1 MSAKDKDR
9 QKHNLKY
16 TANTPRYLFGADLSG
31 SLKREDFVK
40 LQSDL
45 ISDVLE
51 MEFTRYFKFLS
62 CYSDI
67 SALLPSKLKLPRF
80 SGTLRTPSTTSP
92 RRTSADTCS
101 TPPPSRRR
109 RRRR

>member
-1 MSAKDKDR
+1 MSTKDKDR

-51 MEFTRYFKFLS
+51 MEFTRYLKSEFRSWPTIQIFQVS
-62 CYSDI
+62 
-67 SALLPSKLKLPRF
+67 LLQN
-80 SGTLRTPSTTSP
+80 
-92 RRTSADTCS
+92 
-101 TPPPSRRR
+101 
-109 RRRR
+109 

>member
-16 TANTPRYLFGADLSG
+16 TARYLFGADLSG

-51 MEFTRYFKFLS
+51 MEFTRYFKSKFRSWLTILIIQVSFLQN
-62 CYSDI
+62 
-67 SALLPSKLKLPRF
+67 
-80 SGTLRTPSTTSP
+80 
-92 RRTSADTCS
+92 
-101 TPPPSRRR
+101 
-109 RRRR
+109 

>member
-1 MSAKDKDR
+1 MSAIDKDR

-16 TANTPRYLFGADLSG
+16 TKNTARYLFGADLSG

-51 MEFTRYFKFLS
+51 MEFTRYFKSEFRSWSTIQIIQLSLLQNKNFLTFQV
-62 CYSDI
+62 
-67 SALLPSKLKLPRF
+67 R
-80 SGTLRTPSTTSP
+80 
-92 RRTSADTCS
+92 
-101 TPPPSRRR
+101 
-109 RRRR
+109 

>member
-1 MSAKDKDR
+1 MSAIDKDR

-16 TANTPRYLFGADLSG
+16 TKNTARYLFGADLSG

-51 MEFTRYFKFLS
+51 MEFTRYFKSEFFS
-62 CYSDI
+62 WSTI
-67 SALLPSKLKLPRF
+67 QIFQVSLLQN
-80 SGTLRTPSTTSP
+80 
-92 RRTSADTCS
+92 
-101 TPPPSRRR
+101 
-109 RRRR
+109 

>member
-1 MSAKDKDR
+1 MSANDKDR

-16 TANTPRYLFGADLSG
+16 IENTARYLFGADLSG

-51 MEFTRYFKFLS
+51 MEFTRYFKSEFRS
-62 CYSDI
+62 WSTI
-67 SALLPSKLKLPRF
+67 QIIQVSLLQN
-80 SGTLRTPSTTSP
+80 
-92 RRTSADTCS
+92 
-101 TPPPSRRR
+101 
-109 RRRR
+109 

>member
-16 TANTPRYLFGADLSG
+16 TEGTARYLFGADLSG

-51 MEFTRYFKFLS
+51 MEFTRYFKSKFRSWLTILIIQVSFLQN
-62 CYSDI
+62 
-67 SALLPSKLKLPRF
+67 
-80 SGTLRTPSTTSP
+80 
-92 RRTSADTCS
+92 
-101 TPPPSRRR
+101 
-109 RRRR
+109 